1 MSPTPK
7 TESLGGGGVQNV
19 LLERGDKP
27 VKGEGGV
34 DVKIGEGV
42 ATVFITLQ
50 FNHIYSVCMC
60 VWSKVPII
68 TFWIF
73 SLLS

>member
-7 TESLGGGGVQNV
+7 TESLGGGGG
-19 LLERGDKP
+19 GDKIF
-27 VKGEGGV
+27 GWGGGGGGGF

-60 VWSKVPII
+60 VWSKVSII

>member
-7 TESLGGGGVQNV
+7 TESLGGGRVQNV
-19 LLERGDKP
+19 LLERGE
-27 VKGEGGV
+27 GEGV